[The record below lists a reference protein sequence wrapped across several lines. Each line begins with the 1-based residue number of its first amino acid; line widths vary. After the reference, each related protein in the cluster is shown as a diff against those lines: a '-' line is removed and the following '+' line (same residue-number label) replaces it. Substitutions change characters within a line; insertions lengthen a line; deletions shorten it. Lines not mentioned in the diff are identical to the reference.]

1 MCIVRGPKMPAPPP
15 PLPLPPPPPIPQPA
29 QKAQLEKAQ
38 LDDETDVAIRRRGQS
53 GTILT
58 SPLGLLTPA
67 NAPRK
72 TLLGQ

>member
-1 MCIVRGPKMPAPPP
+1 MGMFRPKTPALPPPSPLPAPPSF
-15 PLPLPPPPPIPQPA
+15 PLPPVPQPA
-29 QKAQLEKAQ
+29 RQAQM
-38 LDDETDVAIRRRGQS
+38 DDEAGAVARRRGLG

-58 SPLGLLTPA
+58 SPLGLLNPA